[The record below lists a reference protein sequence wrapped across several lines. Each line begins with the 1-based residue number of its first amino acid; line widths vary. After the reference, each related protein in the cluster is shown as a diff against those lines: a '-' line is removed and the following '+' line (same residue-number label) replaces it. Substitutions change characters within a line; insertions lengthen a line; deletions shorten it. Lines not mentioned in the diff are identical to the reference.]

1 MIDVVYDVIIVGA
14 RCAGASSALLLA
26 RQGVRVLL
34 VDRARF
40 PSDTVSTH
48 LLHAPGVARLKQW
61 GLLEPLLATGCP
73 PIEALSFQAAED
85 LVVRGAPYPCDGV
98 AFSLAPRRS
107 VLDGLLVEAAVAA
120 GAELREGASL
130 RRLLWENGRVVGAE
144 FGGGGGV
151 FAERAALV
159 VGADGR
165 RSAVARH
172 AGAGLVRDEG
182 NFGCQFYGYWGA
194 LPDQGAQIFVGG
206 GAAVLAFPTHGGDHL
221 VLAGWPRERYDEVRR
236 DVERH
241 FFAAVAAKA
250 PHLREL
256 MTEESRHGRIVGSGD
271 MANYVRTSCGP
282 GWVLV
287 GDAAMA
293 KDAVTAQGIGDAF
306 DQAQSLADRLP
317 AALAAGPAAVR
328 AATAAHV
335 ADRDRDTAAAFAT
348 TVAFASGGSTS
359 ALLPALRAIRHRPE
373 LATMFFGIYAGRITL
388 EQFLAA
394 AAQPARG
401 AEASGSRESGLLP

>member
-14 RCAGASSALLLA
+14 RCAGSSTALLLA

-34 VDRARF
+34 VDRATF

-48 LLHAPGVARLKQW
+48 LLHPPGVARLKQW
-61 GLLEPLLATGCP
+61 GLLAPLLATGCP
-73 PIEALSFQAAED
+73 PIETLSFQPADD
-85 LVVRGAPYPCDGV
+85 LTVRGAPYSCEGV
-98 AFSLAPRRS
+98 AISLAPRRN
-107 VLDGLLVEAAVAA
+107 VLDGLLVEAAVTA
-120 GAELREGASL
+120 GAELREGVSL
-130 RRLLWENGRVVGAE
+130 RRLLWEDGRVVGAE
-144 FGGGGGV
+144 FGDGAGGT

-165 RSAVARH
+165 HSAVARQ

-182 NFGCQFYGYWGA
+182 NFGCQFYGYWGR

-206 GAAVLAFPTHGGDHL
+206 GAAVLAFPTNGGDHL
-221 VLAGWPRERYDEVRR
+221 VLAGWPREHFDEVRR
-236 DVERH
+236 DVEHH
-241 FFAAVAAKA
+241 FFAAVATKA

-256 MTEESRHGRIVGSGD
+256 LTDEARRHERIVGSGD

-317 AALAAGPAAVR
+317 SALAAGPAAVD

-335 ADRDRDTAAAFAT
+335 ADRDRDSAAAFAT
-348 TVAFASGGSTS
+348 TVAFASGGSS
-359 ALLPALRAIRHRPE
+359 NALLPALRMIQGRPE
-373 LATMFFGIYAGRITL
+373 LVSMFFGIYAGRVTV
-388 EQFLAA
+388 EQFVAA
-394 AAQPARG
+394 VGPA
-401 AEASGSRESGLLP
+401 